1 MPLRNIEYLINE
13 FQQKMYLE
21 SQQNIPNNVLLNDYL
36 NNMELLVCEQ
46 KTIHMPTLSLKL
58 ISIICDVFESNP
70 DFRSFLKADA
80 SKAFVYK
87 GCIFLGTTFNF
98 YL

>member
-1 MPLRNIEYLINE
+1 
-13 FQQKMYLE
+13 
-21 SQQNIPNNVLLNDYL
+21 
-36 NNMELLVCEQ
+36 
-46 KTIHMPTLSLKL
+46 
-58 ISIICDVFESNP
+58 
-70 DFRSFLKADA
+70 LKADA

>member
-1 MPLRNIEYLINE
+1 LIRWAHASFEMMPI
-13 FQQKMYLE
+13 F
-21 SQQNIPNNVLLNDYL
+21 
-36 NNMELLVCEQ
+36 
-46 KTIHMPTLSLKL
+46 
-58 ISIICDVFESNP
+58 P

>member
-21 SQQNIPNNVLLNDYL
+21 SQQNIPNDVLLNDYL

-46 KTIHMPTLSLKL
+46 KTIHAGVTFFLYFRFKSVAKYMYKL
-58 ISIICDVFESNP
+58 
-70 DFRSFLKADA
+70 L
-80 SKAFVYK
+80 
-87 GCIFLGTTFNF
+87 
-98 YL
+98 

>member
-1 MPLRNIEYLINE
+1 MLALSMLQAMYSGSNSFTEEERKENIYWQYFCGYEYLQAN
-13 FQQKMYLE
+13 L
-21 SQQNIPNNVLLNDYL
+21 D
-36 NNMELLVCEQ
+36 
-46 KTIHMPTLSLKL
+46 
-58 ISIICDVFESNP
+58 P